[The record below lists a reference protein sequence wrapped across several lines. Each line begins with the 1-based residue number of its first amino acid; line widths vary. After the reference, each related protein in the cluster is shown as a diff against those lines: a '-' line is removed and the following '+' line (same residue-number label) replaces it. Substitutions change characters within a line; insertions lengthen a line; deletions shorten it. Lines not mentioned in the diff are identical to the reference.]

1 MPYMAMFGGGSGV
14 GKTSL
19 LRYMATITLWLS
31 GEVSAKDA
39 LANLWQKGTTEYWNG
54 YVGQKCLVMDD
65 AFQVRGVAGVS
76 DSEAMQV
83 IRAVGNWSYP
93 LNFADVESKGKFY
106 LNTPLIVGTTNEKNV
121 KAAWAE
127 YITAP
132 EAVVRRFQSAF
143 WVEVSPEYA
152 VDGRF
157 DYERV
162 TNMVSANVAE
172 LVRRQADD
180 EELTFD
186 DIMGAIPWDAWVLY
200 PHRFD
205 SGNVTSLQDARGLR
219 GVVMDAASTI
229 KRRKEKN
236 DKEVSDIQTLLDMLS
251 SVPKPVEFQS
261 GGECALDVATLLRS
275 KVAELDDDD
284 GIKVTFDVPPNTSQD
299 KLDVIEMLV
308 EKAIQQRK
316 IADLGAIEKSGRDP
330 MVAFDKDPPNPYKQ
344 TCPSAVSTLETL
356 QQRSSSSFWDII
368 RSMVHTAAEWVRTFA
383 TRFAPPLASISQRLG
398 DLSLLT
404 LTATAFSS
412 FMYLAVNAVMTSWS
426 LIKTGLSA
434 MGLSFTKVK
443 TQSNEGKAVAKKGKD
458 FVFATPV
465 EVFDRVTL
473 QAGASQEA
481 TYDKVSGNIVKIELY
496 HADGVYYGDLGHMLG
511 VASDVFILPLHFRED
526 LLNNHRDSFLK
537 LCKSTSS
544 VTMDMSVRDF
554 LKLRHVAATGFD
566 LMAVSMGRSGLKM
579 VKSICHLFLQEREIA
594 SILRGSNMA
603 SRLYVVDSKV
613 VKGTQNSETVRDRT
627 IYTSN
632 TTEYVRDGV
641 VASGKRLA
649 GVVKYRIATRPGHC
663 GAPLM
668 LDNIANFG
676 NRCIMALH
684 SAGRDAVLAREG
696 YGTIVTQEVVA
707 AMVTQLQVCKERYGE
722 DGRLSEQTI
731 KPITGDE
738 QAFLESSGLLAGSF
752 EIIGRVDK
760 PINIGTQTKIMA
772 SEMQQDQLF
781 GSAPSAPAILK
792 PVMIDDERVYPMVN
806 GLKAYQLPCCT
817 RIQVT

>member
-1 MPYMAMFGGGSGV
+1 
-14 GKTSL
+14 
-19 LRYMATITLWLS
+19 
-31 GEVSAKDA
+31 
-39 LANLWQKGTTEYWNG
+39 
-54 YVGQKCLVMDD
+54 
-65 AFQVRGVAGVS
+65 
-76 DSEAMQV
+76 
-83 IRAVGNWSYP
+83 
-93 LNFADVESKGKFY
+93 
-106 LNTPLIVGTTNEKNV
+106 
-121 KAAWAE
+121 
-127 YITAP
+127 
-132 EAVVRRFQSAF
+132 
-143 WVEVSPEYA
+143 
-152 VDGRF
+152 
-157 DYERV
+157 
-162 TNMVSANVAE
+162 MVSANVAE

-205 SGNVTSLQDARGLR
+205 SGNVTSLPDARGLR

-458 FVFATPV
+458 FVFATPI

-707 AMVTQLQVCKERYGE
+707 AMVTQLQVCNERYGE

-760 PINIGTQTKIMA
+760 PLNIGTQTKIMA

-806 GLKAYQLPCCT
+806 GLKAYQTPVLYKNPSDLKPVVSMAMKKHWE
-817 RIQVT
+817 VTYNFPRNVLTFEEAIEPPAHWK